1 MEDAC
6 EPRQTLGGIRE
17 GCLSQHS
24 GMTREPKMAH
34 FEGEEEDKHKEKT
47 FGMEVD
53 IHVALPAACE
63 SSGKYTVTL

>member
-24 GMTREPKMAH
+24 EMAREPKMAH
-34 FEGEEEDKHKEKT
+34 FEGEEEDKHKEKEKT
-47 FGMEVD
+47 FGM
-53 IHVALPAACE
+53 
-63 SSGKYTVTL
+63 GG